1 MAVPKK
7 RTPPSKQGTRRSH
20 LVAAIHMAQIVR
32 CSQCRSPR
40 VNHRVCGV
48 CGSYNGRQV
57 LGPATATP
65 AR

>member
-20 LVAAIHMAQIVR
+20 HHVEPAQIMR

-40 VNHRVCGV
+40 ANHRICPTCGM
-48 CGSYNGRQV
+48 YNGRQV
-57 LGPATATP
+57 MGPAAGAA

>member
-20 LVAAIHMAQIVR
+20 HRVVTAQLVR
-32 CSQCRSPR
+32 CPQCRAMR
-40 VNHRVCGV
+40 ANHRVCPV
-48 CGSYNGRQV
+48 CGIYNGRQV
-57 LGPATATP
+57 LGPATATA